1 MDWVL
6 IALVLLFAI
15 RGLFRGAVTQ
25 VFMLLGLVAGLWA
38 LSLTSQWVG
47 EHWKGARPTVVF
59 SLLRWIV
66 AAMAGAAVAAILS
79 WMGER
84 FGRSVREGPVG
95 GLDRLVGFFV
105 GGLVG
110 AACALLLVFGVL
122 RLPDVIGLRPAVV
135 HARLTTPILAHAQLA
150 CARGGRFVPGCQWM
164 GHQLQLA
171 MDRANGRTPAVHRTH
186 RT

>member
-6 IALVLLFAI
+6 IVLVLLFAI
-15 RGLFRGAVTQ
+15 RGLFRGAVAQ
-25 VFMLLGLVAGLWA
+25 VFALLGLVAGLWV

-47 EHWKGARPTVVF
+47 EHWKSARPTVVF

-66 AAMAGAAVAAILS
+66 AAMAASATVAILT
-79 WMGER
+79 WWGER
-84 FGRSVREGPVG
+84 VGRTVREGPAG
-95 GLDRLVGFFV
+95 WLDRSFGFFV

-122 RLPDVIGLRPAVV
+122 RLPDVIGLRPAVS
-135 HARLTTPILAHAQLA
+135 HARLTTPILAQAQVA

-164 GHQLQLA
+164 GRQLQLA
-171 MDRANGRTPAVHRTH
+171 MDRANGRTPVVHRTH